1 MILKGKIVTLRPI
14 EREDLDFV
22 RDLINDPEMEKTIVG
37 WAWPVSKKDE
47 EQWYASFR
55 NSDSIVR
62 FIIETKDDGVV
73 GLTGLANI
81 DWKNGSAKS
90 AGIRMK
96 SGVRAKGLAT
106 DAYMTMFRY
115 AFDELRL
122 HRVSSAA
129 FDDNIA
135 SLKFHEKCGCK
146 REGIQREAI
155 YKSGK
160 YKNIVALGI
169 LAEEYREYARSIGYW
184 DLI

>member
-37 WAWPVSKKDE
+37 WAWPISKKDE

-55 NSDSIVR
+55 NSDCTVR
-62 FIIETKDDGVV
+62 YIIETEKDGVV

-81 DWKNGSAKS
+81 DWKNGSAKG
-90 AGIRMK
+90 AGIRVK
-96 SGVRAKGLAT
+96 KGIQSKGVAT
-106 DAYMTMFRY
+106 DAYMTMFRF

-122 HRVSSAA
+122 HRVSTSA

-135 SLKFHEKCGCK
+135 SLKFQEKCGCR
-146 REGIQREAI
+146 REGIQRDAV
-155 YKSGK
+155 
-160 YKNIVALGI
+160 YKNGRYKNLVTLGI
-169 LAEEYREYARSIGYW
+169 LAEEYREHAKSIGYW
-184 DLI
+184 D